1 MVKHRNALLT
11 GVGEGLLWALF
22 HGFVPLFSVCSV
34 FLNRLNLK
42 SDLGLRVV
50 FVVCSI
56 VLSLYTTLQKES
68 SLEQNCVNLYFVKLF
83 QNFLASYIFFL
94 ENKVKK

>member
-1 MVKHRNALLT
+1 MCQVVKHRNGLLT

-34 FLNRLNLK
+34 NLNRRERIVGL
-42 SDLGLRVV
+42 SLRVV

-56 VLSLYTTLQKES
+56 GNTENTTLQKES
-68 SLEQNCVNLYFVKLF
+68 FLEQNCVNLYSVKLF
-83 QNFLASYIFFL
+83 
-94 ENKVKK
+94 

>member
-1 MVKHRNALLT
+1 MCQVVKHRNALLT
-11 GVGEGLLWALF
+11 GVGKGLLWALF
-22 HGFVPLFSVCSV
+22 HGLVPLFSVCSV

-56 VLSLYTTLQKES
+56 GNTENTTLQKES
-68 SLEQNCVNLYFVKLF
+68 FLEQNCVNLYSVKLF
-83 QNFLASYIFFL
+83 
-94 ENKVKK
+94 